1 MVWELLVIS
10 PIDEIVGKGEKDLV
24 AYEFYS
30 LDEIGKVHLIG
41 ILPERRRDRDRITNE
56 SIMNWVKK
64 VIGNGN
70 IENNIFF
77 SQVKID

>member
-1 MVWELLVIS
+1 MI
-10 PIDEIVGKGEKDLV
+10 
-24 AYEFYS
+24 AYEFYT
-30 LDEIGKVHLIG
+30 LDKIGKAHLIG
-41 ILPERRRDRDRITNE
+41 ILPERRRDKDRISAE

-70 IENNIFF
+70 IKNNIFF

>member
-1 MVWELLVIS
+1 VVWELLSILPSVES
-10 PIDEIVGKGEKDLV
+10 MRKGEKDLI
-24 AYEFYS
+24 AYEFYT
-30 LDEIGKVHLIG
+30 LDKIGKAHLIG
-41 ILPERRRDRDRITNE
+41 ILPERRRDKDRISAE

-70 IENNIFF
+70 IKNNIFF

>member
-1 MVWELLVIS
+1 
-10 PIDEIVGKGEKDLV
+10 
-24 AYEFYS
+24 
-30 LDEIGKVHLIG
+30 LDGVGKVHLIG
-41 ILPERRRDRDRITNE
+41 ILPERRKDRDRITNE

-70 IENNIFF
+70 FENNIFF

>member
-1 MVWELLVIS
+1 M
-10 PIDEIVGKGEKDLV
+10 EIQSKGEKNLV

-30 LDEIGKVHLIG
+30 LDEVGKAHLIG
-41 ILPERRRDRDRITNE
+41 ILPERRKDRDRITND

-70 IENNIFF
+70 NNRENNIFF

>member
-1 MVWELLVIS
+1 LI
-10 PIDEIVGKGEKDLV
+10 
-24 AYEFYS
+24 AYEFYT
-30 LDEIGKVHLIG
+30 LDKIGKAHLIG
-41 ILPERRRDRDRITNE
+41 ILPERRRDKDRISAE

-70 IENNIFF
+70 IKNNIFF